1 MKLQDAHCWAEIDLD
16 ALTHNFRLIQGLA
29 GETPICAVVK
39 ADAYGH
45 GDRMVART
53 LGDAGAAWFAVS
65 SLAEALHL
73 RRGGITQPILILGMT
88 QPSQAARLAE
98 YHIIQAIFSLPY
110 AEALSAEARKAGVT
124 VEGHLKTDTGMGRIG
139 FGARSDFDSAVREL
153 LACRKLPGLRITGIF
168 QHFSAA
174 DSADPDDLAYTES
187 QLALFQRVLSAVTAL
202 EPLESVHC
210 CNSAGLASHLNG
222 GQTLVRAGIILY
234 GQDPSGDLR
243 VPGLRPVMRLKSVVS
258 HVKEVP
264 AGAAIGYGRTYIT
277 ERPTRIATL
286 CCGYADGYPRALSN
300 RGTASI
306 NGKPAPVTGRVS
318 MDQIMVDARGTEV
331 QPGQEAILIGGSGA
345 DSFAEAA
352 EKAGTI
358 SYELL
363 CAVSRRVPRVYLRG
377 GGVTAVEDYLA
388 EN

>member
-1 MKLQDAHCWAEIDLD
+1 M
-16 ALTHNFRLIQGLA
+16 
-29 GETPICAVVK
+29 
-39 ADAYGH
+39 
-45 GDRMVART
+45 
-53 LGDAGAAWFAVS
+53 
-65 SLAEALHL
+65 
-73 RRGGITQPILILGMT
+73 
-88 QPSQAARLAE
+88 
-98 YHIIQAIFSLPY
+98 
-110 AEALSAEARKAGVT
+110 
-124 VEGHLKTDTGMGRIG
+124 
-139 FGARSDFDSAVREL
+139 
-153 LACRKLPGLRITGIF
+153 
-168 QHFSAA
+168 
-174 DSADPDDLAYTES
+174 
-187 QLALFQRVLSAVTAL
+187 LSAVTAL